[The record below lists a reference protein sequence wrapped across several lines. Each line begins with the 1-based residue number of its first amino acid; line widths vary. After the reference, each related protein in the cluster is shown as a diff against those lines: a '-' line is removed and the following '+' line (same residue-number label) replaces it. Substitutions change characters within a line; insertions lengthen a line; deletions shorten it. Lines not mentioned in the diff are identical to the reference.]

1 MEFFVA
7 NFIANKEDFFKAK
20 IQQSDN
26 EHVSVNGNKFMIL
39 GERKFEK
46 HLEAIVSPE
55 NIQYFFDEI
64 KEIISEPIRSVYQK
78 LIDTFKLFKKSLAY
92 DIVLNEINEDPYLV
106 RKLNISKLA
115 RAFKDYLDE
124 KGIRNAVAGNYI
136 SMNNT
141 LTIINGINSWN
152 DHILLISSLDRSID
166 LIIIDGSLK
175 INFTLPFSSIDNDKE
190 NYREIFEQLHYK
202 SLPKK
207 SYEVS
212 REFKT
217 FTKATFKGLYHEIF
231 DIEVSKLRNL
241 NQISSL
247 LNQNYVELLNE
258 FLRFISPIYNHKF
271 TAYDYKEIIN
281 FVENVIENLDVR
293 YVLLENNIVSKFSIK
308 SSMDINIQL
317 EVYSLNVFNNKYD
330 IRIMVGNKHDFRID
344 LEIEINGKNELHFNF
359 TSYHLKAEYRI

>member
-26 EHVSVNGNKFMIL
+26 EHVSVNG
-39 GERKFEK
+39 
-46 HLEAIVSPE
+46 
-55 NIQYFFDEI
+55 
-64 KEIISEPIRSVYQK
+64 
-78 LIDTFKLFKKSLAY
+78 
-92 DIVLNEINEDPYLV
+92 
-106 RKLNISKLA
+106 
-115 RAFKDYLDE
+115 
-124 KGIRNAVAGNYI
+124 
-136 SMNNT
+136 
-141 LTIINGINSWN
+141 INSWN
-152 DHILLISSLDRSID
+152 DHNLLISSLDRSID

-175 INFTLPFSSIDNDKE
+175 INFTLPISSIDNDKE

-202 SLPKK
+202 SSKK

-217 FTKATFKGLYHEIF
+217 FTKVMFKGLYHEIF

-281 FVENVIENLDVR
+281 FVENVIGNLDVR
-293 YVLLENNIVSKFSIK
+293 YVLFENNIVSKISIK

-344 LEIEINGKNELHFNF
+344 LEIQINGKNELHFNF